1 MIAFGA
7 VKSATLAWTMGDVG
21 VGMMAWLNII
31 AILVLSNTVMKCF
44 NDYER
49 QLKAGIPTTEITF
62 DPVSLGIK
70 GATSISHPFFFSCV
84 KLSLILILVI
94 LHFHHDV
101 GLLMLLNIRLI
112 Q

>member
-31 AILVLSNTVMKCF
+31 AILVLSNTVMK
-44 NDYER
+44 DYEA
-49 QLKAGIPTTEITF
+49 QMKSGKVSEEITF

-70 GATSISHPFFFSCV
+70 GATFWEEKAAQGNNSD
-84 KLSLILILVI
+84 K
-94 LHFHHDV
+94 
-101 GLLMLLNIRLI
+101 
-112 Q
+112 

>member
-1 MIAFGA
+1 
-7 VKSATLAWTMGDVG
+7 MGDIG

-70 GATSISHPFFFSCV
+70 GATFWEEKCSNTN
-84 KLSLILILVI
+84 K
-94 LHFHHDV
+94 
-101 GLLMLLNIRLI
+101 
-112 Q
+112 

>member
-7 VKSATLAWTMGDVG
+7 VKSANLAWKMGDVG

-70 GATSISHPFFFSCV
+70 GATFWEEKAAQGNNSD
-84 KLSLILILVI
+84 K
-94 LHFHHDV
+94 
-101 GLLMLLNIRLI
+101 
-112 Q
+112 